1 MKSDRGKI
9 NPSRKVGAI
18 ELPIGAIAAPGA
30 SDKESEGAIC
40 EAREFAQSTMDA
52 LSSHICVLNEVG
64 VIVSV
69 NRAWRSFASANRK
82 AAKNDFHIRCGL
94 GDNYLAVCERA
105 TGSDTWYAGEF
116 SAAIRNALRGD
127 STGYSREYP
136 CSSSEEERWFI
147 GRVTRFVS
155 NKLAGVIVEHI
166 DITDRKRTEE
176 RLRESEERFRTMA
189 DGSPSLMWVT
199 DARGELQ
206 FINKAYREFLGWADD
221 AVRTGGQ
228 CPVIHPDDAEQYNA
242 TFSGALRE
250 QTSFSAEARVCRT
263 DGEWRLVGSK
273 AEPRKSPGGD
283 YLGLVGLSADIT
295 ERRQAEEERQNLE
308 KQLRGITDN
317 AKDAILMMNA
327 RGMITFWNPAATSIF
342 GYTRE
347 EAMGKDLHALLVTES
362 DRAAHASAF
371 PEFLRTGH
379 GNAVGKTLELGGRC
393 KDGHRIVIELSMSAL
408 FIVGEWHAVGILRD
422 ITDRKRIEQA
432 LQHSEEKFRQI
443 AEHIKEVF
451 WMTNPKGTEIL
462 YVSAAYEQIWNRSCA
477 SLYANPMD
485 WLDAI
490 HPDDRERAHK
500 VFMRQM
506 QGESVDSE
514 YRIHTPDGREKWIR
528 DRAFPIR
535 DEAGQLIRIAGIAD
549 EITERKQYETNLIQA
564 RDDADSANDAKT
576 RFLANMSHEIRTP
589 MNGVIGMNAL
599 LLETDLTAEQRR
611 YVEMAQSSGRTLLA
625 LINDILDMSKIEA
638 GKIAL
643 EMRKFSV
650 RETVE
655 EVVQLLR
662 VQSDAKNI
670 HLVSQVSPG
679 IPEWLLGDAY
689 RLRQIL
695 ANLIANAIKFTDR
708 GEVALDVELDA
719 SSDATASVRFSVND
733 TGIGISEETIATLFS
748 PFAQADVSTTRR
760 YGGSGLGLAI
770 SKQLVEMMGGVIGVK
785 SCVGRGSTFSFT
797 ASFGHISLDRL
808 VPVAQHASVA
818 TGEIVRP
825 GNVPVIR
832 GNGENVLV
840 AEDNATNREVIF
852 AQLSKLGYAAVV
864 VTNGMEAVE
873 AMQRQRF
880 DLALMDCQMPVM
892 DGYEAAHRIRRL
904 DRQRIPIV
912 ALTASAMPSD
922 RERCLREGMDDYLA
936 KPVELPHLAQV
947 LAKWIRKRDADI
959 SNAEV
964 PRCCASSGRAL
975 FNSESML
982 GRLMGDRELAAEIIQ
997 GFLANAPDQLTQLF
1011 ARFDEA
1017 DAPGARFQAHA
1028 LKGAAATVGAETLQ
1042 AIVAEIEGDAAKSRL
1057 ERCPDLLIRAVDEF
1071 DRFKRSVEGEGWVS
1085 ANLGKREFQENNAH

>member
-1 MKSDRGKI
+1 M
-9 NPSRKVGAI
+9 
-18 ELPIGAIAAPGA
+18 
-30 SDKESEGAIC
+30 IC
-40 EAREFAQSTMDA
+40 EARELAQSTMDA
-52 LSSHICVLNEVG
+52 LSSHICVLNELG
-64 VIVSV
+64 VIISV
-69 NRAWRSFASANRK
+69 NQAWRSFGSANRK
-82 AAKNDFHIRCGL
+82 ADDAFHLRSGI
-94 GDNYLAVCERA
+94 GDNYLEVCERA
-105 TGSDTWYAGEF
+105 TGSDASDAGEF
-116 SAAIRNALRGD
+116 ADAIRSVLRGD
-127 STGYSREYP
+127 SEGYSREYSCNSP
-136 CSSSEEERWFI
+136 DEERWFI
-147 GRVTRFVS
+147 GRVTRFES
-155 NKLAGVIVEHI
+155 NKLTKIIVEHI
-166 DITDRKRTEE
+166 NITDRKRTEE

-199 DARGELQ
+199 DARGDLQ

-228 CPVIHPDDAEQYNA
+228 RPAIHPDDAEKYNA
-242 TFSGALRE
+242 MFSDAVKDH
-250 QTSFSAEARVCRT
+250 TSFSAEARVGRA

-273 AEPRKSPGGD
+273 AEPRKSPSGEYMGM
-283 YLGLVGLSADIT
+283 VGLSADIT
-295 ERRQAEEERQNLE
+295 ERRQAEEDRQRLE
-308 KQLRGITDN
+308 KQLRGITDC
-317 AKDAILMMNA
+317 AKDAILMMDA
-327 RGMITFWNPAATSIF
+327 RGQIAFWNPAATFIF

-347 EAMGKDLHALLVTES
+347 EAMGQNLHALLVTES
-362 DRAAHASAF
+362 DRAAHLSAF
-371 PEFLRTGH
+371 PEFLRTGR
-379 GNAVGKTLELGGRC
+379 GDAVGKSLELTGRC

-408 FIVGEWHAVGILRD
+408 SIGGEWHAVGIVRD
-422 ITDRKRIEQA
+422 ITERKRIDQA
-432 LQHSEEKFRQI
+432 LYNSEEKFRQI

-451 WMTNPKGTEIL
+451 WMTNPMGTETL

-477 SLYANPMD
+477 SLYADPMD
-485 WLDAI
+485 WLNAI
-490 HPDDRERAHK
+490 HADDRERAHE

-506 QGESVDSE
+506 QGESIDSE
-514 YRIHTPDGREKWIR
+514 YRIHTPDGQVKWIR

-535 DEAGQLIRIAGIAD
+535 SDTGELIRIAGIAD
-549 EITERKQYETNLIQA
+549 EITERKQYETILIQA
-564 RDDADSANDAKT
+564 RDDAASANDAKT

-599 LLETDLTAEQRR
+599 LLETDLTVEQRR
-611 YVEMAQSSGRTLLA
+611 YVEMGQSSGRTLLA

-643 EMRKFSV
+643 EIREFSV

-689 RLRQIL
+689 RLRQVL

-708 GEVALDVELDA
+708 GKVSVNVELSASCDA
-719 SSDATASVRFSVND
+719 IASVRFSVKD
-733 TGIGISEETIATLFS
+733 TGIGISEETIAALFS

-785 SCVGRGSTFSFT
+785 SCVGTGSTFSFT
-797 ASFGHISLDRL
+797 ASFGQISFDRL
-808 VPVAQHASVA
+808 VPVAQHASIS
-818 TGEIVRP
+818 TGEMVRP

-832 GNGENVLV
+832 GNGESVLV

-892 DGYEAAHRIRRL
+892 DGYEAAHRIRLL
-904 DRQRIPIV
+904 DRRWIPII

-936 KPVELPHLAQV
+936 KPVELPHLAKV
-947 LAKWIRKRDADI
+947 LAKWILKRDADI

-964 PRCCASSGRAL
+964 PRCSASFSRAL

-982 GRLMGDRELAAEIIQ
+982 GRLMGDRELAAEIIL
-997 GFLANAPDQLTQLF
+997 GFLANAADQLTQLC
-1011 ARFDEA
+1011 ARIDEA
-1017 DAPGARFQAHA
+1017 DASGARLQAHA

-1042 AIVAEIEGDAAKSRL
+1042 AIVAEIEAEAAKSRL
-1057 ERCPDLLIRAVDEF
+1057 ERGPDLLIRAVDEF
-1071 DRFKRSVEGEGWVS
+1071 DRFRRSVEEEGWVS
-1085 ANLGKREFQENNAH
+1085 ANLGKTEFQETSAH